1 MLLLDHK
8 KLWAEALADIELN
21 VSKANFGTWFKNTN
35 IARQELGIVYL
46 SVPNA
51 FVKEWLVNKY
61 HKFII
66 KSLRDLH
73 PEIRGVEYL
82 ICKTEDSTKEKRE
95 AVFEKPAYTEQL
107 AMQELYINKED
118 NLNPR

>member
-1 MLLLDHK
+1 MFGTDCMLLIDHK
-8 KLWAEALADIELN
+8 KLWSEALADIELT

-35 IARQELGIVYL
+35 ISKQELGIVYL
-46 SVPNA
+46 NVPNA
-51 FVKEWLVNKY
+51 FVKEWLVTKY

-82 ICKTEDSTKEKRE
+82 ISKNEGVAKERRE
-95 AVFEKPAYTEQL
+95 AVFEKPVYTEQL
-107 AMQELYINKED
+107 AMQELYI
-118 NLNPR
+118 